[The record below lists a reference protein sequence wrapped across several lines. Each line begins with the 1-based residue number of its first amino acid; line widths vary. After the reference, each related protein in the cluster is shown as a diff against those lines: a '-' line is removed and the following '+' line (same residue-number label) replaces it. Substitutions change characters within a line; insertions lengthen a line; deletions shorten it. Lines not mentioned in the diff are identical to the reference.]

1 LSPLTS
7 LYRSVDVI
15 TIVILRMMAAFCFT
29 GYGSVLNA
37 DGEVEMDAIIMEGQE
52 LKAGICS
59 WPALC
64 NLCDN
69 MGLSCL
75 CG

>member
-1 LSPLTS
+1 
-7 LYRSVDVI
+7 
-15 TIVILRMMAAFCFT
+15 MAAFCFT

-52 LKAGICS
+52 MKAGMYS
-59 WPALC
+59 LPALH
-64 NLCDN
+64 NLCDS

>member
-1 LSPLTS
+1 
-7 LYRSVDVI
+7 
-15 TIVILRMMAAFCFT
+15 MMAAFFFT

-52 LKAGICS
+52 LKAGIYS
-59 WPALC
+59 WPAWH